1 MVWCSG
7 WRLASAVSNCGGLG
21 LIGAGSMH
29 PETLDEGVPAVF
41 TSAGN
46 PKTWTGFLHDHGIK
60 VAHVVSSSK
69 FARKCEDARVD
80 AVVAEGFEAG
90 GHNGR
95 EETTTMCLI
104 PQVREAVSLPLIA
117 AGGIGSGASMLAA
130 MALGAEGVQIG
141 TRFALTEES
150 SASEEFKRFCIGLG
164 EGDTFLMLKKVSPT
178 RLARNPFFEQI
189 AEAENRGAGREELAA
204 LLGKGRAKKG
214 IFEGDL
220 DDGELEIGQNVSQF
234 NEILPVAKVMEDIV
248 SEHDRLAGRM
258 ERLR

>member
-1 MVWCSG
+1 
-7 WRLASAVSNCGGLG
+7 
-21 LIGAGSMH
+21 
-29 PETLDEGVPAVF
+29 
-41 TSAGN
+41 
-46 PKTWTGFLHDHGIK
+46 
-60 VAHVVSSSK
+60 
-69 FARKCEDARVD
+69 
-80 AVVAEGFEAG
+80 
-90 GHNGR
+90 
-95 EETTTMCLI
+95 MCLI

-130 MALGAEGVQIG
+130 MALGAEGVQVG

-234 NEILPVAKVMEDIV
+234 KEILPASKVMEDIV
-248 SEHDRLAGRM
+248 SGYDRLAGTI